1 MQVENMLW
9 LIVAVAPDM
18 YRISSAVQPSCVQVI
33 IFSDDVDNLGWRFG
47 QQQAARQQE
56 AVNKA
61 QARWLGIGSSP

>member
-33 IFSDDVDNLGWRFG
+33 VFSDDVDILGLPFW
-47 QQQAARQQE
+47 AA
-56 AVNKA
+56 A
-61 QARWLGIGSSP
+61 GSPAAGGREYCSTISSILIK